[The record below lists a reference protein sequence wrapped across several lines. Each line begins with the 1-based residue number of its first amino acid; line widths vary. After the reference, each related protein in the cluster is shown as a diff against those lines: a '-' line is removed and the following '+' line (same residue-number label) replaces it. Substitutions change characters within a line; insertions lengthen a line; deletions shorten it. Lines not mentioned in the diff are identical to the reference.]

1 MLKKET
7 RLSAR
12 TGSTSV
18 VGVIS
23 DTGTLSVE
31 MLQGPKGP
39 LRFESAN
46 EVAELVS
53 TLDAVLAAAASI
65 PPLAVAVV

>member
-18 VGVIS
+18 VGVVS

-31 MLQGPKGP
+31 ILQGQKGT